1 LCFIETADVEI
12 GLRDDGTASVLLD
25 VVTGG
30 VDVCDDHMG
39 KKSINPPDG
48 ALIPLVGVV
57 MADSDGMVVVA
68 EVDNVVVI
76 DADANNPPV
85 W

>member
-1 LCFIETADVEI
+1 
-12 GLRDDGTASVLLD
+12 
-25 VVTGG
+25 
-30 VDVCDDHMG
+30 MG

>member
-1 LCFIETADVEI
+1 MCFIETTDVEI
-12 GLRDDGTASVLLD
+12 GLRDDGVASVLLD

-30 VDVCDDHMG
+30 VDVCDGHMG
-39 KKSINPPDG
+39 KKSINPSGG

-57 MADSDGMVVVA
+57 MADSDGMVA

-76 DADANNPPV
+76 DADASNPPV